1 MKIKTTLT
9 SYALIVLCVLLIQP
23 YSSSAAGITPAVTA
37 NDGGKRG
44 AKKAITYSSRNN
56 HSVRIYPDALKRV
69 MHVIAKGNDGK
80 EIDFFVFDLEGT
92 LIQHYKMGAGDHEKL
107 VNLERKKYVYQVF
120 SGDEESAI
128 GQFEMR

>member
-9 SYALIVLCVLLIQP
+9 SYALIMLCALVIQP
-23 YSSSAAGITPAVTA
+23 YSSSA

-128 GQFEMR
+128 GQFEIR